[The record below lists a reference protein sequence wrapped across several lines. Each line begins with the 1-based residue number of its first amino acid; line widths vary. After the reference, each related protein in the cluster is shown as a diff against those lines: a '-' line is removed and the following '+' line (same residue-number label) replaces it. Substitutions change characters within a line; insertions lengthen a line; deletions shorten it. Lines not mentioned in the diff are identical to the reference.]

1 MIGRLVSERMISH
14 KTYIGDDNLSLRK
27 RIILDEEYK
36 TLCAANTLLRLPDN
50 LNLETVRNV
59 ASRYNLG
66 DEFTQRWD
74 AWHAMEFVQ
83 S

>member
-14 KTYIGDDNLSLRK
+14 RTYIGDDNLSLRK

-36 TLCAANTLLRLPDN
+36 KLCAANALLRLPDN
-50 LNLETVRNV
+50 LNLETVCNV
-59 ASRYNLG
+59 ASQYNLG
-66 DEFTQRWD
+66 DEFTQKWY